1 MYARPRVRTVEQ
13 TKTDVRSAEVTT
25 ARTTTTVTTART
37 TTRVTTARTVEATAP
52 KLRVRTRKLS
62 AGISERTGVTVR
74 TVRLGPDVRRVVISE
89 SRGVQIGDR
98 NRQLNHFRYRVER
111 PRVSV
116 DRLFKGHPGRLR
128 AFARLVENPYSVMA
142 NSAFR
147 RRLSAREAELSSR
160 VRFAETSGP
169 GIRRISAPVDAQG
182 ALVVERSRGVQTG
195 ERNTQH
201 NRFSYRAVNPELSL
215 EQMLRGH
222 PGLTRALAL
231 AARHPANEAA
241 QRSFARHIAGAY
253 GRPSEQTSRLV
264 GAGRAGSGLAVDRGA
279 GVQYGTRNTRKD
291 IVSVDFGRAVV
302 TGWRSVRDIESAAS
316 ARAASSRRRRA
327 DDRFSSRTDS
337 SRPAPLLASRD
348 PRTTRSDPR
357 TTRSDPRT
365 SRREPRISGREWPER
380 DRRDISRSS
389 RDTSRDTTARPG
401 QRDNRGG
408 GFGR

>member
-1 MYARPRVRTVEQ
+1 MYARPRVRMVEQ

-25 ARTTTTVTTART
+25 ARTTT
-37 TTRVTTARTVEATAP
+37 RVTTARTVEATVP

-62 AGISERTGVTVR
+62 AGIAERTSVTVR

-98 NRQLNHFRYRVER
+98 NRQLNHFKYRVER

-147 RRLSAREAELSSR
+147 RHLSAREAELSSR

-195 ERNTQH
+195 DRNTQH

-231 AARHPANEAA
+231 AARHPANQAA
-241 QRSFARHIAGAY
+241 QRSFARHLSGAY
-253 GRPSEQTSRLV
+253 GRPSQQTSRLV
-264 GAGRAGSGLAVDRGA
+264 GAGWADSGLAVDRGA

-291 IVSVDFGRAVV
+291 IVSVGIGRAVV
-302 TGWRSVRDIESAAS
+302 TGWRSVRDIEPTSPVRTAAP
-316 ARAASSRRRRA
+316 RQRRA
-327 DDRFSSRTDS
+327 DDGFSSRTS
-337 SRPAPLLASRD
+337 SGWAPPSLAS
-348 PRTTRSDPR
+348 PGS
-357 TTRSDPRT
+357 RT
-365 SRREPRISGREWPER
+365 STSDSRISRREWPER
-380 DRRDISRSS
+380 GRRDTSRDSG
-389 RDTSRDTTARPG
+389 RDTSRDTSAGLGR
-401 QRDNRGG
+401 RDNRGG